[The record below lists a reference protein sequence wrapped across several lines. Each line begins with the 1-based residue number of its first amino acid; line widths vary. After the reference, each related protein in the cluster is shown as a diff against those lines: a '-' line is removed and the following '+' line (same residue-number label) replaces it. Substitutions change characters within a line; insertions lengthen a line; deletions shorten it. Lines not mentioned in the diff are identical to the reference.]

1 MSEELKLSHLDE
13 SGKVRMVNVTT
24 KAVLYRVATA
34 TGRVYMRESTLRLIS
49 SQAVPKGNVFETA
62 RLAGILAA
70 KKTGEWIPLCHPL
83 PIEGCDIQMEI
94 DTTNHCIEITATT
107 SIHAKTGVEMESLTA
122 VSAAALTIYD
132 MCKAV
137 DKDMTI
143 SDIRLISKT
152 KSPLP
157 QTSS

>member
-1 MSEELKLSHLDE
+1 MSEELKLSHMDE
-13 SGKVRMVNVTT
+13 SGKVRMVNVAA
-24 KAVLYRVATA
+24 KEVLYRVATA
-34 TGRVYMRESTLRLIS
+34 MGRVYMQESTLRLIS

-62 RLAGILAA
+62 RIAGILAA

-94 DTTNHCIEITATT
+94 DEAKCCIEITATT
-107 SIHAKTGVEMESLTA
+107 GIHAKTGVEMESLTA

-137 DKDMTI
+137 DKQMTI

-152 KSPLP
+152 KNKIVEIA
-157 QTSS
+157 